1 MIEILTGLGITLA
14 LLYFWL
20 LAHWFARIVM
30 FLLLCPVLWFAG
42 AALGARAN
50 DQWSW
55 IPLGL
60 LGLAL
65 AWPVASLP
73 LYYRRHKRLPY

>member
-1 MIEILTGLGITLA
+1 MIEILIGLGMGLA

-30 FLLLCPVLWFAG
+30 FMLLCPALGFAG
-42 AALGARAN
+42 AALGAQAH

-60 LGLAL
+60 LGLAI

-73 LYYRRHKRLPY
+73 LYYRRHSGCP